1 LKFILLTVNKN
12 KGEKFINSPKS
23 SQRSFWPTVTLGWGH
38 LPSEAKASKPYN
50 INIFVWNW
58 WIFKIL
64 FLNINFWVF
73 LRFDFF
79 QKWWRHH
86 ESYQILVP
94 NLATFSIFWSN
105 GSKSPIFG
113 ENKGLYVPNNL
124 WKMAIGIDPY
134 RKWQS
139 FDQTGSEKIFESEVK
154 NRIYE
159 KLVKNCLESSILVFS
174 YLVTGRR

>member
-1 LKFILLTVNKN
+1 MFVSTYKLIRFESETKSKIGKTV
-12 KGEKFINSPKS
+12 
-23 SQRSFWPTVTLGWGH
+23 GWGH

-124 WKMAIGIDPY
+124 WKNGNWNRPLPEVTVVWSD
-134 RKWQS
+134 RKWKN
-139 FDQTGSEKIFESEVK
+139 FWIGSQK
-154 NRIYE
+154 
-159 KLVKNCLESSILVFS
+159 
-174 YLVTGRR
+174 